1 MVLCSNHV
9 PDGFPGKNSKS
20 IPPDESTAKIS
31 MVFQFGST
39 VPFTEIRELPL
50 EKQVENSPIGDT
62 ILVLQH
68 LKSFRN
74 AINHV
79 KTETTGKTPYKD
91 SPKWSEQMKSSDC
104 LEHYFM
110 YISTI
115 KKQRTYQDI
124 GDKDESGNLI
134 TILPGN
140 FIHVLKKN
148 IEVYLKFHPPAVR
161 TIWKDRLSE
170 KMIQYYGLNNKSS
183 GENEVWATHNLH
195 HEHALLLDAFK
206 HLVCRN
212 TYTSIA
218 LEWNLMSEG
227 IDSDVFCKE
236 ELLLLSKWL
245 DIECLTNGS
254 YKLDLIVQMPLM
266 LRNSTSVFICK
277 LWKENTTP
285 EIQPTSF
292 EKKKMKCLMTDI
304 VIEGNKN
311 MAYCKGKKE
320 EFEESTHYNNFG
332 KTNENTKRKNTEDMH
347 HINMAFAWVMVW
359 ACLAMVFHQE
369 RSFKK
374 HTSKSEIKQDI
385 NYRHRLLKR
394 RKQHVLSVIDI
405 ARRTELQHNCKKVD
419 IAYLYILLKLLYF
432 SKNDFCVEDDHAY
445 TDNCLDKTNADADMQ
460 NERCDIE
467 EISEFDGD
475 DSQIKL
481 KSEYLDYLDDKDC
494 YIGASCPCL
503 ACQFTFVDC
512 YLSNDVPDLTLTEFD
527 EISDEKDTELEEI
540 SDDAYTE
547 LDDIYSVCSTEEI
560 PSLIAKRKEK
570 KLCDCLIHRNRD
582 ICSCL
587 NEKII
592 WNRLEGELSST
603 PLYQDY
609 NESDMERM
617 PDEFMYDQIKA
628 QKAESEISDFD
639 KEDNEFASVNND
651 IGINEDSLSIET
663 QPTFTSS
670 YINRNIEDVECE
682 CVHHRIESSE
692 NIKFVSPRTDINE
705 HVGGRKNTAGDS
717 GFFSLLENELPSEE
731 EDLLLQKEKQEGNGK
746 RKFLDE
752 IINYKTQKTHQDL
765 VVCPVARKL
774 PDCQLATRNDQHS
787 SQASDIESDDPGFNV
802 GNRRYDLENH
812 EDNRNDTRDLL
823 DGPTKNDINSG
834 PQSSK
839 SVPEKDDEPDGLVSI
854 EESNVPS
861 SSSANMLGM
870 AVGGHDG
877 QGSTGA
883 TSSTVNTSIST
894 AYQLR
899 LEAQNNPTFS
909 ANSLGSYFRECVAGK
924 EFTFEQVIC
933 YEWMRVKTF
942 EDFPVRIPVSSLTL
956 ANEGFIYLGT
966 EDRVKC
972 FSCGMEYYGFKRWD
986 NPREIHRQRSPD
998 CRMVCGIESTNIPVR
1013 AQDQHRPALTNG
1025 IGVSQRNALENV
1037 VVQNNVATSQNGLVQ
1052 PSAVQSALN
1061 NTADSRMEYHSRQP
1075 NTTLQQSIVSTDQAS
1090 LSTTGH
1096 NNSQRPADVLERPAR
1111 QPIGGGDRAE
1121 ELGITIERPKY
1132 PAYAQLSVRISTFQ
1146 GWPGYLDQ
1154 APRDMALAG
1163 FFYAGYNDYCR
1174 CFFCGG
1180 GLRNWDAGDDPWVE
1194 HARWFSKCAFV
1205 RQNRGHRF
1213 VEIIVKRQ
1221 AEMQASGN
1229 ASGSAKNQTAVTTNM
1244 PETETQAPTPAT
1256 FESLPVAANVN
1267 VDPAVASVREMGYTD
1282 EIVQRAIDIMKRNN
1296 PGKEKIEATELLEV
1310 VFSIDDNELGSNTA
1324 VNSENTQLVSGSQSR
1339 QQNLQMSTS
1348 SVERQTNQ
1356 RIIQAQPANPP
1367 ESSIPSLPSLSVS
1380 SLENKTTEAGAQE
1393 GALAATAHSKVSDA
1407 EIRSLQ
1413 EENTQLKEQVMCKI
1427 CMDKN
1432 VSIAF
1437 LPCGHLACC
1446 IDCAPAMRKCP
1457 MCRVYIK
1464 GTVKTYLA

>member
-1 MVLCSNHV
+1 MLKMVLCSNYV
-9 PDGFPGKNSKS
+9 PGVFPEKNSKD
-20 IPPDESTAKIS
+20 IPPDESTAK
-31 MVFQFGST
+31 
-39 VPFTEIRELPL
+39 
-50 EKQVENSPIGDT
+50 
-62 ILVLQH
+62 
-68 LKSFRN
+68 
-74 AINHV
+74 
-79 KTETTGKTPYKD
+79 GKTPYKD
-91 SPKWSEQMKSSDC
+91 SLKWSEQIKSSDC
-104 LEHYFM
+104 LEQFM

-161 TIWKDRLSE
+161 MRFG
-170 KMIQYYGLNNKSS
+170 Q
-183 GENEVWATHNLH
+183 HNLH
-195 HEHALLLDAFK
+195 HEHALLLDDFK

-245 DIECLTNGS
+245 DIECLTSGS

-277 LWKENTTP
+277 LLERKYNTRNP
-285 EIQPTSF
+285 
-292 EKKKMKCLMTDI
+292 
-304 VIEGNKN
+304 GNKN
-311 MAYCKGKKE
+311 MACCKGKKE

-332 KTNENTKRKNTEDMH
+332 KTN
-347 HINMAFAWVMVW
+347 
-359 ACLAMVFHQE
+359 
-369 RSFKK
+369 
-374 HTSKSEIKQDI
+374 
-385 NYRHRLLKR
+385 
-394 RKQHVLSVIDI
+394 
-405 ARRTELQHNCKKVD
+405 
-419 IAYLYILLKLLYF
+419 
-432 SKNDFCVEDDHAY
+432 DDHAY

-512 YLSNDVPDLTLTEFD
+512 YLSKDVPDLTLTEFD
-527 EISDEKDTELEEI
+527 EKDTELDEISDEKDTELDEI
-540 SDDAYTE
+540 SDDEYTE

-570 KLCDCLIHRNRD
+570 KLCDCIIHRNRD

-670 YINRNIEDVECE
+670 YINRNIENVECE

-705 HVGGRKNTAGDS
+705 HVGGRKNTTGDS

-746 RKFLDE
+746 R
-752 IINYKTQKTHQDL
+752 N
-765 VVCPVARKL
+765 
-774 PDCQLATRNDQHS
+774 

-812 EDNRNDTRDLL
+812 EDNRNDARDLL
-823 DGPTKNDINSG
+823 DGPTKNEINSD
-834 PQSSK
+834 PPTSK
-839 SVPEKDDEPDGLVSI
+839 SVLEKDDEPDGLVSI

-861 SSSANMLGM
+861 SPSANMLGM

-883 TSSTVNTSIST
+883 TSSTVNTSISA

-924 EFTFEQVIC
+924 EFTFEQNTC
-933 YEWMRVKTF
+933 QF
-942 EDFPVRIPVSSLTL
+942 LTL

-998 CRMVCGIESTNIPVR
+998 CRMVRGIESTNIPVR

-1025 IGVSQRNALENV
+1025 IGVSHRNALENV

-1052 PSAVQSALN
+1052 PSAVQNALN

-1256 FESLPVAANVN
+1256 FESLP
-1267 VDPAVASVREMGYTD
+1267 
-1282 EIVQRAIDIMKRNN
+1282 
-1296 PGKEKIEATELLEV
+1296 GKEKIEATELLEV

-1324 VNSENTQLVSGSQSR
+1324 VNSENTQLVTGSQSR